1 MYLAKDSLARYSIQ
15 AVELWNQLETA
26 ETPEEEEAI
35 LKEIWENQTNQEIAA
50 DTQAELAD
58 QLDAE
63 ICAVKARLKHLVELH
78 NEAIERLER
87 WRNSLDKTLLQFH
100 SMGVIPTEI
109 VGISRHIRL
118 KENPPSCEVLINP
131 CDLPT
136 EYRTEKLVVTPNKR
150 KILADWKQGIP
161 VDGTRI
167 ERKLRVE
174 YGIVPS
180 NLTSATEVISNRA
193 AAPNTQENH
202 STITQNS
209 RRKEKAIAKSVDGSN
224 KKMKARVG

>member
-35 LKEIWENQTNQEIAA
+35 LKEIWENQTNQEVAA

-109 VGISRHIRL
+109 VGRSRHIRL

-131 CDLPT
+131 CELPT

-180 NLTSATEVISNRA
+180 NLNSATEVISNRA
-193 AAPNTQENH
+193 AAPNTQEND

>member
-26 ETPEEEEAI
+26 ETPEDEETI
-35 LKEIWENQTNQEIAA
+35 LKELWEIQTDQEIAA

-78 NEAIERLER
+78 NKAIEQLER

-109 VGISRHIRL
+109 VGRTRHIRL

-150 KILADWKQGIP
+150 KIVADWKQGIP

-180 NLTSATEVISNRA
+180 NLTAATEVISNRTA
-193 AAPNTQENH
+193 ASNTEENH
-202 STITQNS
+202 STVTPNNG
-209 RRKEKAIAKSVDGSN
+209 RKEKAIAKNVDGSN
-224 KKMKARVG
+224 KKVKARVG

>member
-15 AVELWNQLETA
+15 AVELWSQLETA
-26 ETPEEEEAI
+26 ETPEEEESI
-35 LKEIWENQTNQEIAA
+35 LKELWENQTDQEIAA

-87 WRNSLDKTLLQFH
+87 WRNNLDKTLLEFH
-100 SMGVIPTEI
+100 SKGVISTEI
-109 VGISRHIRL
+109 VGRSRHIRL

-131 CDLPT
+131 CDLPI
-136 EYRTEKLVVTPNKR
+136 EYRIEKLVVTPNKR
-150 KILADWKQGIP
+150 KIVADWKRGIP

-167 ERKLRVE
+167 EHKLRVE

-180 NLTSATEVISNRA
+180 NLTAATEVLTNRA
-193 AAPNTQENH
+193 TASKTQDNH
-202 STITQNS
+202 STIARNT
-209 RRKEKAIAKSVDGSN
+209 RRKKKASAQSIDGSN
-224 KKMKARVG
+224 KKVKARIG

>member
-35 LKEIWENQTNQEIAA
+35 LQEIWGNQTDQEIAA

-78 NEAIERLER
+78 NHAIERLER

-109 VGISRHIRL
+109 VGRTRHIRL

-150 KILADWKQGIP
+150 KIVADWKQGIP

-180 NLTSATEVISNRA
+180 NLTSATEVISNRTA
-193 AAPNTQENH
+193 ASNTEENH
-202 STITQNS
+202 STVTPNNGQ
-209 RRKEKAIAKSVDGSN
+209 KEKAIAKSVDGSN
-224 KKMKARVG
+224 KKVKARVG

>member
-35 LKEIWENQTNQEIAA
+35 LKEIWEIQTDHEIAA

-78 NEAIERLER
+78 NKAIERLER

-180 NLTSATEVISNRA
+180 NLTAATEVISNRA
-193 AAPNTQENH
+193 TANSQETH
-202 STITQNS
+202 STTQNTG
-209 RRKEKAIAKSVDGSN
+209 RKEKALPKNTDTSN
-224 KKMKARVG
+224 KKVKARVG

>member
-1 MYLAKDSLARYSIQ
+1 MYLAKDLLARYSIQ

-78 NEAIERLER
+78 TEAIERLER
-87 WRNSLDKTLLQFH
+87 WRSSLDKTLLQIH

-131 CDLPT
+131 CELPT

-150 KILADWKQGIP
+150 KIVADWKQGIP
-161 VDGTRI
+161 VEGTRI

-193 AAPNTQENH
+193 AAPNTQENP

>member
-78 NEAIERLER
+78 TEAIERLER
-87 WRNSLDKTLLQFH
+87 WRSSLDKTLLQLH

-131 CDLPT
+131 CELPT

-150 KILADWKQGIP
+150 KIVADWKQGIP

-193 AAPNTQENH
+193 AAPNTQEKH

-209 RRKEKAIAKSVDGSN
+209 KRKEKAIAKSVDGSN

>member
-26 ETPEEEEAI
+26 ETPEEEETI
-35 LKEIWENQTNQEIAA
+35 LKELWEIQTNQEIAV

-118 KENPPSCEVLINP
+118 KENPPSCEVLIDP

-193 AAPNTQENH
+193 AANSQETH
-202 STITQNS
+202 STTTQNTG
-209 RRKEKAIAKSVDGSN
+209 RKEKALSKSIDGSN
-224 KKMKARVG
+224 KKVKARFG

>member
-1 MYLAKDSLARYSIQ
+1 MYLAKDLLARYSIQ

-87 WRNSLDKTLLQFH
+87 WRSSLDKTLLQFH

-131 CDLPT
+131 CELPT

-180 NLTSATEVISNRA
+180 NLNSATEVISNRA
-193 AAPNTQENH
+193 AAPNTQEND

>member
-1 MYLAKDSLARYSIQ
+1 M
-15 AVELWNQLETA
+15 ETA
-26 ETPEEEEAI
+26 ETPEEEETI
-35 LKEIWENQTNQEIAA
+35 LKELWGIQIDQEIAV

-78 NEAIERLER
+78 NKAIQRLER

-109 VGISRHIRL
+109 VGRLRHIQL

-131 CDLPT
+131 CDLPI

-150 KILADWKQGIP
+150 KIVADWKQGIP
-161 VDGTRI
+161 VNGTRI

-193 AAPNTQENH
+193 ALQTLRKLIQL
-202 STITQNS
+202 Q
-209 RRKEKAIAKSVDGSN
+209 RRILGVKKRRFLKALMVLT
-224 KKMKARVG
+224 RR

>member
-78 NEAIERLER
+78 TEAIERLER
-87 WRNSLDKTLLQFH
+87 WRSSLDKTLLQFH

-131 CDLPT
+131 CELPT

-150 KILADWKQGIP
+150 KIVADWKQGIP

-167 ERKLRVE
+167 EHKLRVE

-193 AAPNTQENH
+193 AAPNTQEND

>member
-1 MYLAKDSLARYSIQ
+1 
-15 AVELWNQLETA
+15 
-26 ETPEEEEAI
+26 
-35 LKEIWENQTNQEIAA
+35 
-50 DTQAELAD
+50 
-58 QLDAE
+58 
-63 ICAVKARLKHLVELH
+63 
-78 NEAIERLER
+78 
-87 WRNSLDKTLLQFH
+87 
-100 SMGVIPTEI
+100 
-109 VGISRHIRL
+109 
-118 KENPPSCEVLINP
+118 
-131 CDLPT
+131 LPT

>member
-1 MYLAKDSLARYSIQ
+1 MYLAKDLLARYSIQ

-78 NEAIERLER
+78 TEAIERLER
-87 WRNSLDKTLLQFH
+87 WRSSLDKTLLQFH

-131 CDLPT
+131 CELPT

-150 KILADWKQGIP
+150 KIVADWKQGIP

-209 RRKEKAIAKSVDGSN
+209 RRKEKAIAKSADGSN
-224 KKMKARVG
+224 KKMKARAG

>member
-26 ETPEEEEAI
+26 ETPEAEEAI

-78 NEAIERLER
+78 TKAIERLER

-109 VGISRHIRL
+109 AGRSRHIRL
-118 KENPPSCEVLINP
+118 KENPPICEVLINP

-136 EYRTEKLVVTPNKR
+136 EYRTEKLVVTANKR
-150 KILADWKQGIP
+150 KIVADWKQGIP

-193 AAPNTQENH
+193 AANSQETH
-202 STITQNS
+202 STTTQNTG
-209 RRKEKAIAKSVDGSN
+209 RKEKALPKSIEGSN
-224 KKMKARVG
+224 KKVKARVG

>member
-35 LKEIWENQTNQEIAA
+35 LKQIWENQTDQEIAA

-78 NEAIERLER
+78 TKAIERLER
-87 WRNSLDKTLLQFH
+87 WRSSLDKTLLHFH
-100 SMGVIPTEI
+100 SMGLISTEI
-109 VGISRHIRL
+109 VGRSRHIRL
-118 KENPPSCEVLINP
+118 KENLPSCEVLINP

-136 EYRTEKLVVTPNKR
+136 EYRTEKLIVTPNKR
-150 KILADWKQGIP
+150 KIVADWKRGIP

-180 NLTSATEVISNRA
+180 NLTFATEVIYNRA
-193 AAPNTQENH
+193 AATNTQENH
-202 STITQNS
+202 STITPNTG
-209 RRKEKAIAKSVDGSN
+209 RKEKAIAKSADSSN
-224 KKMKARVG
+224 KKVKARVG

>member
-1 MYLAKDSLARYSIQ
+1 
-15 AVELWNQLETA
+15 LETA
-26 ETPEEEEAI
+26 ETPEEEETI
-35 LKEIWENQTNQEIAA
+35 LKQLWEIQTDQEIVA

-63 ICAVKARLKHLVELH
+63 ICAVKARLKHLLELH
-78 NEAIERLER
+78 NKAIKRLER

-109 VGISRHIRL
+109 VGRLRHIRL

-131 CDLPT
+131 CDLPI

-150 KILADWKQGIP
+150 KIVADWKQGIP

-180 NLTSATEVISNRA
+180 NLTSATEVIYNRA
-193 AAPNTQENH
+193 AANSQETH
-202 STITQNS
+202 STTTQNTGVKK
-209 RRKEKAIAKSVDGSN
+209 RRFLKALMVLT
-224 KKMKARVG
+224 RR

>member
-109 VGISRHIRL
+109 VGRSRHIRL

-131 CDLPT
+131 CELPT

-150 KILADWKQGIP
+150 KIVADWKQGIP

-180 NLTSATEVISNRA
+180 NFTSATEVISNRA
-193 AAPNTQENH
+193 AANSQETH
-202 STITQNS
+202 STTTQNTG
-209 RRKEKAIAKSVDGSN
+209 RKKQKAIAKSVDGSN